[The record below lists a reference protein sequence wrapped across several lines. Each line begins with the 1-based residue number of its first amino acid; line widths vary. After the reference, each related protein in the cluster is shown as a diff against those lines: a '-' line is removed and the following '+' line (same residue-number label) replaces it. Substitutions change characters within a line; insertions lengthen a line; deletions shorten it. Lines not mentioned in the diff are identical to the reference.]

1 MSTHVR
7 EHHSLLAVPEKK
19 ALVWIAT
26 RLPAW
31 VNSDHLTL
39 IGLTSMIAAG
49 LAFAAARWTPWTLPL
64 VVVALAANWFGD
76 SLDGTLARVRNKLR
90 PRYGFYVDH
99 VIDLIGA
106 LFLLGGLALSGYMN
120 PFVAL
125 GLLVAYLMVS
135 AEVFLATHAQGVFRM
150 ASFGFG
156 PTELRIVLAVGALCL
171 FRDPHVN
178 LGAFGSYRLFDF
190 GGVIAI
196 AGMAIALLVSAIRNT
211 RSLYLA
217 ETVR

>member
-1 MSTHVR
+1 MAAHVR
-7 EHHSLLAVPEKK
+7 EHHSLLAAPEKK
-19 ALVWIAT
+19 ALVWLAE
-26 RLPAW
+26 RMPAGIT
-31 VNSDHLTL
+31 SDHLTL
-39 IGLTSMIAAG
+39 LGLLSMIVAG
-49 LAFAAARWTPWTLPL
+49 LAFAAARVAPWTLAIVP
-64 VVVALAANWFGD
+64 VALAANWFGD
-76 SLDGTLARVRNKLR
+76 SLDGTLARVRHRLR

-99 VIDLIGA
+99 VIDIVGA

-156 PTELRIVLAVGALCL
+156 PTELRIVLAIGALSL
-171 FRDPHVN
+171 LRDPRVDLWT
-178 LGAFGSYRLFDF
+178 LGAYRLFDF
-190 GGVIAI
+190 GGAIAI
-196 AGMAIALLVSAIRNT
+196 LGMGVALVVSAVRNT
-211 RSLYLA
+211 RTLYLE

>member
-1 MSTHVR
+1 MSAHVR

-99 VIDLIGA
+99 VIDIIGA

-156 PTELRIVLAVGALCL
+156 PTELRIVLAIGALYL
-171 FRDPHVN
+171 FRDPQVS
-178 LGAFGSYRLFDF
+178 LGPFGSYRLFDF
-190 GGVIAI
+190 GGIIAI
-196 AGMAIALLVSAIRNT
+196 AGMAIAMVASAIRNT

>member
-1 MSTHVR
+1 MSAHVR

-99 VIDLIGA
+99 VIDIIGA
-106 LFLLGGLALSGYMN
+106 FFLLGGLALSGYMN

-156 PTELRIVLAVGALCL
+156 PTELRIVLAIGVLCL

-178 LGAFGSYRLFDF
+178 LGASGSYRLFDF
-190 GGVIAI
+190 GGVMAI
-196 AGMAIALLVSAIRNT
+196 AGMAIALVVSAIRNT

>member
-39 IGLTSMIAAG
+39 IGLTSMILAG

-99 VIDLIGA
+99 VIDIIGA
-106 LFLLGGLALSGYMN
+106 FFLLGGLALSGYMN

-156 PTELRIVLAVGALCL
+156 PTELRIVLAIGALYL

-196 AGMAIALLVSAIRNT
+196 AGMATALVVSAIRNT